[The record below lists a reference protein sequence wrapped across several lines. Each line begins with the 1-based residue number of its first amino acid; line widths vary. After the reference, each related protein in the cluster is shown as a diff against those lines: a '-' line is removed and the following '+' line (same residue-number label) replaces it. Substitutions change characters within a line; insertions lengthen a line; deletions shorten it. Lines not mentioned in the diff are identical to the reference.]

1 MFDVCDVVGWPA
13 PELIRTDRKAVGEAS
28 NTSCELVLLVL
39 AHRLTVTRKRVWR
52 SSKGATITLQEP
64 TACLRVI
71 HDRALVTGDQ
81 CGNDTVHQTVPLSVV
96 WTVGRV
102 DTAAGVGFRQT
113 FVLHLHRVIRIGR
126 KAHKMQR
133 HRLTLQFESIA
144 IHIIRFT
151 LGNNRKTCHQ

>member
-1 MFDVCDVVGWPA
+1 MCPVVRRPA
-13 PELIRTDRKAVGEAS
+13 PELIRTDCKIIGEAG
-28 NTSCELVLLVL
+28 NTSRELILLVL
-39 AHRLTVTRKRVWR
+39 THRLTVTRERVWR

-96 WTVGRV
+96 WTIGCV

-144 IHIIRFT
+144 IHVIRFT
-151 LGNNRKTCHQ
+151 LDNDRKTCHQ